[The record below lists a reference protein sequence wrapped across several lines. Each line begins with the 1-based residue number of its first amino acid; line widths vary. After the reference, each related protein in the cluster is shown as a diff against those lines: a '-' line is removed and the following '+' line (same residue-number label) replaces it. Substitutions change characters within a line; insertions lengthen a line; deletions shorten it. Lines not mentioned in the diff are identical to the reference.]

1 MMRFSPEIRYVSGKS
16 QITADALSRATTSKP
31 SAADSQTIE
40 AVEEFARDTIN
51 LLPASTRKLHE
62 IAKAQDDDEVCALV
76 KGYCRDGWPSYIHH
90 TTSVQPYFDNQARL
104 TIHDGL
110 LLYEDR
116 IVIPKNM
123 RLELLDIIHRG
134 HLGITKCRARAKEA
148 VWWPG
153 MSSSI
158 EEMVK
163 NCTKCAKVR
172 PTPTEPLMPSSFPS
186 RPWERVGM
194 DLFELDG
201 STYLIVVCY
210 RSRWPEVR
218 KLTRTTTTGVIH
230 ALKGIFA
237 VHGIP
242 ELVISDNGPQFASSE
257 FKNFAHTYN
266 FNHVTS
272 SPNYPAANGEA
283 ERCIKTVK
291 EIFKKNN
298 DPYLGLLT
306 YRTTPLQNGLSPA
319 ELLMGRKLRTQL
331 PMLPSKLENRSLNN
345 TQKIDEREK
354 RYRENQAE
362 YFNRRHKAALLPQLR
377 RGDDVWV
384 RDQDRDGVVVGQ
396 HSNPRSY
403 LIKTENGVVRRNRAA
418 LVKTTTPMA
427 DPIENPSKEEQ
438 NTEAEPQNIEAQPQL
453 RRSGRITRR
462 PVRLIEE

>member
-1 MMRFSPEIRYVSGKS
+1 MRYSPEIQYVSGKS
-16 QITADALSRATTSKP
+16 QITADALSRAPASKP
-31 SAADSQTIE
+31 TTKDSQNID
-40 AVEEFARDTIN
+40 AVEEFAHDTFN
-51 LLPASTRKLHE
+51 LLPASTRKLQE
-62 IAKAQDDDEVCALV
+62 IAQAQDDDEVCALV

-90 TTSVQPYFDNQARL
+90 TTSIQPYFHNRASL
-104 TIHDGL
+104 TLHNGL

-116 IVIPKNM
+116 IVIPKTM

-134 HLGITKCRARAKEA
+134 HLGVTKCRARAREA

-163 NCTKCAKVR
+163 SCIKCAKVR

-218 KLTRTTTTGVIH
+218 KLTRTTTTAVIH

-242 ELVISDNGPQFASSE
+242 ELVISDNGPQFASGE
-257 FKNFAHTYN
+257 FKNFAQTYN

-283 ERCIKTVK
+283 ERCVKTVK
-291 EIFKKNN
+291 EIFKKNS

-331 PMLPSKLENRSLNN
+331 PILPSKLEDSVQND
-345 TQKIDEREK
+345 TEKIDEREK

-362 YFNRRHKAALLPQLR
+362 YFNRRHNSSLLPQLR
-377 RGDDVWV
+377 RGEDVWI

-403 LIKTENGVVRRNRAA
+403 LVQTENGVIRRNRAA
-418 LVKTTTPMA
+418 LVKTTTSPPDRTEPTA
-427 DPIENPSKEEQ
+427 DHTQSSFTEQQQ
-438 NTEAEPQNIEAQPQL
+438 NTEAQPQL

-462 PVRLIEE
+462 PTRLIEE